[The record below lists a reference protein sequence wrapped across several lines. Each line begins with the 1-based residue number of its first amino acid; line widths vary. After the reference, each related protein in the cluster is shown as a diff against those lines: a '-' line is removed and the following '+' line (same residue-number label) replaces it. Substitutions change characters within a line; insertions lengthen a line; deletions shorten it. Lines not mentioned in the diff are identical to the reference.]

1 MPPLPLTCCTE
12 FGSRAC
18 PWSPRNTCMSLPRNL
33 GFVRIS
39 HVSDET
45 CGEEFG
51 LPTMNP
57 AGVEHLEPATERRL
71 CHARDNPDCSRRSV
85 PRCRMRRALRLLCV
99 RVRECLLPTGMQQ
112 ASQELTK
119 RDLRTDLMCR
129 VTCASNADEQ
139 RPTRNPARIQ
149 GQTALNQTCRIAHP
163 MCRRSGHRRCAP
175 APRHAKGYG

>member
-12 FGSRAC
+12 FDSRAC

-57 AGVEHLEPATERRL
+57 AGVEHLEPATGRRP
-71 CHARDNPDCSRRSV
+71 CHARNNPDRPHRTV
-85 PRCRMRRALRLLCV
+85 PRCRVRRALRLLCV
-99 RVRECLLPTGMQQ
+99 HIRKRLLPPDGAQQ
-112 ASQELTK
+112 ALQGLTK
-119 RDLRTDLMCR
+119 R
-129 VTCASNADEQ
+129 
-139 RPTRNPARIQ
+139 NPLQPRSGSRSAAGGTIRS
-149 GQTALNQTCRIAHP
+149 
-163 MCRRSGHRRCAP
+163 CRRARRACHRSRRRRYAP
-175 APRHAKGYG
+175 APQRAEGHGSAA